1 VLTYWDSLRYACCSV
16 YHLSRNDHISISDS
30 YQVGITAFAAG
41 LIWRID
47 DKVLGPN
54 EWNVRAIL
62 LTPHVVKVSSLDGR
76 EFLANS
82 DLSKVQILGSGAIL
96 YSLTMFF
103 AKLALFLLY
112 YRIFARNRWTRI
124 AIYLGIAF
132 NGLFYLASCV
142 ALIVL
147 CVPRRGESWTSIG
160 YATRCTHA
168 EAMGDVQGIFGLI
181 SDLYIFILPLP
192 VLFSLQMT
200 LRKKLGI
207 TAVFLTGL
215 M

>member
-1 VLTYWDSLRYACCSV
+1 M
-16 YHLSRNDHISISDS
+16 
-30 YQVGITAFAAG
+30 
-41 LIWRID
+41 
-47 DKVLGPN
+47 
-54 EWNVRAIL
+54 RAIL
-62 LTPHVVKVSSLDGR
+62 LTPHVVKVSSLHGR
-76 EFLANS
+76 GFLSNS
-82 DLSKVQILGSGAIL
+82 GLSKVQLFGSGAIL

-124 AIYLGIAF
+124 AIYLGITI
-132 NGLFYLASCV
+132 NGGFYLASIV
-142 ALIVL
+142 AILVL
-147 CVPRRGESWTSIG
+147 CVPRRGESWTSIT
-160 YATRCTHA
+160 YATRCTRA
-168 EAMGDVQGIFGLI
+168 EVMGDVQGIFGLV

-192 VLFSLQMT
+192 VLYNLQMS